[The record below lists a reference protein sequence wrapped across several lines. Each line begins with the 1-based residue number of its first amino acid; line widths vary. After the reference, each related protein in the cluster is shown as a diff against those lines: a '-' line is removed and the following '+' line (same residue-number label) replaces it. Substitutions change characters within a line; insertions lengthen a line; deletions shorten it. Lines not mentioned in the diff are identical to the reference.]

1 MDVFG
6 NYQCEHRDH
15 GVVLRGKDEQGHF
28 RTTPAARYPSDM
40 CKLLAELHLQTMLKH
55 REEKYVDDEELEAS
69 ASAATR
75 GSEAMADAVKT
86 KIPEVSDTWDRR
98 ERWSEVFRMR
108 WARKEASNVIELRV
122 ITALLL
128 HLARAAS
135 SMHKRFLILTDN
147 LAALAVLMRGRTSAR
162 SMRGASRKAA
172 AVSLSSGLR
181 FVLRWVPSGRNW
193 ADGPSRQRDIQE
205 EIHTKPVAEE
215 TSTSSALG
223 ALSNAQ
229 MRDRCRKARS
239 YHG

>member
-1 MDVFG
+1 M
-6 NYQCEHRDH
+6 
-15 GVVLRGKDEQGHF
+15 
-28 RTTPAARYPSDM
+28 
-40 CKLLAELHLQTMLKH
+40 
-55 REEKYVDDEELEAS
+55 EAT
-69 ASAATR
+69 ATTR
-75 GSEAMADAVKT
+75 GSEALADAVKT

-98 ERWSEVFRMR
+98 EHWSEVFRMR

-122 ITALLL
+122 ITALLV

-162 SMRGASRKAA
+162 SMKGATRKAA

-193 ADGPSRQRDIQE
+193 ADGPSRQRDIQG
-205 EIHTKPVAEE
+205 EIYIKPVAEE
-215 TSTSSALG
+215 TSTYFFCVGSSEQCSDERPLPE
-223 ALSNAQ
+223 
-229 MRDRCRKARS
+229 DRKTRS